1 MLAFAG
7 FYERNR
13 ALMGVL
19 VPLAF
24 LVLLVVVFTLL
35 NERFLSWVNVFNL
48 MRQSSILLLV
58 ATGTTFV
65 ILMGAIDLSIGSI
78 VTLVAIAAALLLRD
92 AGLGAAE
99 VVAVAAAIGAACGL
113 INGVLTVYARV
124 PSFVATLSTMI
135 VFGGIST
142 WVAGGANVTF
152 RNPEMTW
159 LASGKLIWQIP
170 NAGLWA
176 LAVFAVAAFVGAR
189 STFGRALYAIGAG
202 STAARLSGIDVPRT
216 QMIAFVVSGILCGL
230 AGLLL
235 VARTSTGTARMGDD
249 LLLEAIAAVVMGG
262 TALSGGAGGVH
273 RTILGVLVISV
284 LKNGLNVAGVHPYV
298 QICITGLIVIIAV
311 TLTLDRSRLAFVK

>member
-1 MLAFAG
+1 MSNLYAL
-7 FYERNR
+7 YDRNR
-13 ALMGVL
+13 SAFGVI

-24 LVLLVVVFTLL
+24 LILLVGVFTAL
-35 NERFLSWVNVFNL
+35 NPRFLSWVNVFNL

-78 VTLVAIAAALLLRD
+78 VTLVAIAVALLVRD
-92 AGLGAAE
+92 AGLGATE
-99 VVAVAAAIGAACGL
+99 VVLISCLIGGACGL
-113 INGVLTVYARV
+113 INGLLIVKARV
-124 PSFVATLSTMI
+124 PAFVATLSTMI
-135 VFGGIST
+135 VFSGIST

-152 RNPEMTW
+152 RNANLTW
-159 LASGKLIWQIP
+159 LASGKLIWEFP
-170 NAGLWA
+170 NSGLFA
-176 LAVFAVAAFVGAR
+176 LVIFAVAAFVGAR
-189 STFGRALYAIGAG
+189 SLFGRSLYAIGAG
-202 STAARLSGIDVPRT
+202 GTTAKLSGINVYRT
-216 QMIAFVVSGILCGL
+216 QLTAFAVSGMLCGF
-230 AGLLL
+230 AGMLL
-235 VARTSTGTARMGDD
+235 VSRTATGTARMGDD

-298 QICITGLIVIIAV
+298 QVFITGLIVILAV

>member
-1 MLAFAG
+1 MGAIST
-7 FYERNR
+7 FYQTHRTT
-13 ALMGVL
+13 LGVL
-19 VPLAF
+19 IPLAF
-24 LVLLVVVFTLL
+24 LILLIAVFTSF

-65 ILMGAIDLSIGSI
+65 ILMGAIDLSVGSI
-78 VTLVAIAAALLLRD
+78 VTLVAITTALLLRE
-92 AGLGAAE
+92 AGMSAIE
-99 VVAVAAAIGAACGL
+99 VVAIGAAIGAACGA
-113 INGVLTVYARV
+113 INGALVVYTRL

-152 RNPEMTW
+152 RNADMTW

-170 NAGLWA
+170 NSGLWA
-176 LAVFAVAAFVGAR
+176 LVIFATAAFVGAR

-202 STAARLSGIDVPRT
+202 ETAARLSGINVSRI
-216 QMIAFVVSGILCGL
+216 QMIAFVVSGILYGL

-235 VARTSTGTARMGDD
+235 VARASTGTARMGDD

-284 LKNGLNVAGVHPYV
+284 LKNGMNVAGVHPYA
-298 QICITGLIVIIAV
+298 QIGITGLIVIIAV
-311 TLTLDRSRLAFVK
+311 TLTLDRSRLASVK

>member
-1 MLAFAG
+1 MAVFAG

-19 VPLAF
+19 VPFAF
-24 LVLLVVVFTLL
+24 LLLLVLAFTLL

-92 AGLGAAE
+92 AGLSAVQ
-99 VVAVAAAIGAACGL
+99 VVAVGAAIGAACGL
-113 INGVLTVYARV
+113 VNGLLIVHARV

-152 RNPEMTW
+152 RNAEMTW
-159 LASGKLIWQIP
+159 LASGRMIGQIP
-170 NAGLWA
+170 NSGLWA
-176 LAVFAVAAFVGAR
+176 LAIFAVAAFVGAR

-202 STAARLSGIDVPRT
+202 GTAARLSGIDVSRT
-216 QMIAFVVSGILCGL
+216 QMIAFVVSGVLCGL

>member
-1 MLAFAG
+1 MAALTG

-13 ALMGVL
+13 SVMGVL

-24 LVLLVVVFTLL
+24 LVLLILGFTLL

-78 VTLVAIAAALLLRD
+78 VALVAIVAALLLRD
-92 AGLGAAE
+92 AGLSAPQ
-99 VVAVAAAIGAACGL
+99 VVAVGAAIGAACGL
-113 INGVLTVYARV
+113 INGVLTVHAGV
-124 PSFVATLSTMI
+124 PPFVATLSTMI

-152 RNPEMTW
+152 RNAEMTW

-170 NAGLWA
+170 NSGLWA
-176 LAVFAVAAFVGAR
+176 LAIFAVTAFVGAR

-202 STAARLSGIDVPRT
+202 ETAARLSGINVSRI
-216 QMIAFVVSGILCGL
+216 QMVAFVVSGILCGL

-298 QICITGLIVIIAV
+298 QIFVTGLIVIIAV

>member
-1 MLAFAG
+1 MFLMLLIIVFS
-7 FYERNR
+7 
-13 ALMGVL
+13 ALN
-19 VPLAF
+19 P
-24 LVLLVVVFTLL
+24 
-35 NERFLSWVNVFNL
+35 RFFSWLNVFNL

-92 AGLGAAE
+92 AGLGATE
-99 VVAVAAAIGAACGL
+99 IVLISCLIGAACGF
-113 INGVLTVYARV
+113 INGLLVVHARI
-124 PSFVATLSTMI
+124 PAFVATLSTMI
-135 VFGGIST
+135 VFSGIST

-152 RNPEMTW
+152 RNANMTW
-159 LASGKLIWQIP
+159 LASGKLVWEIP
-170 NAGLWA
+170 NSGLLA
-176 LAVFAVAAFVGAR
+176 LGIFAVAALVGAR
-189 STFGRALYAIGAG
+189 SIFGRNLYAIGAG
-202 STAARLSGIDVPRT
+202 GTTARLSGINVPRT
-216 QMIAFVVSGILCGL
+216 QLAAFGVSGVLCGI
-230 AGLLL
+230 AGMLL

-262 TALSGGAGGVH
+262 TALSGGAGGVQ

-284 LKNGLNVAGVHPYV
+284 LKNGLNVAGVHPYA

>member
-1 MLAFAG
+1 MAAAG
-7 FYERNR
+7 ASYARNR
-13 ALMGVL
+13 AMMGVL
-19 VPLAF
+19 VPVLF
-24 LVLLVVVFTLL
+24 LVLLVVAFTLL
-35 NERFLSWVNVFNL
+35 NDRFLSWVNLFNL

-78 VTLVAIAAALLLRD
+78 VTLVAITAALLLRD
-92 AGLGAAE
+92 SGLGAAE
-99 VVAVAAAIGAACGL
+99 VLLIGAAIGAACGL
-113 INGVLTVYARV
+113 INGALVVYARV
-124 PSFVATLSTMI
+124 PAFVATLSTMI
-135 VFGGIST
+135 VFGGVST

-152 RNPEMTW
+152 RNADMTW
-159 LASGKLIWQIP
+159 LASGKLIGQIP
-170 NAGLWA
+170 NSGLWA
-176 LAVFAVAAFVGAR
+176 LAIFAVAAFVGAR
-189 STFGRALYAIGAG
+189 SIFGRALYAIGAG
-202 STAARLSGIDVPRT
+202 ETTARLSGINVPRT
-216 QMIAFVVSGILCGL
+216 QMVAFVVSGVLCAL
-230 AGLLL
+230 AGLML

>member
-1 MLAFAG
+1 MASIG
-7 FYERNR
+7 QFYERNR
-13 ALMGVL
+13 TLMSVL

-24 LVLLVVVFTLL
+24 LILLIVVFSTL
-35 NERFLSWVNVFNL
+35 NPRFLSLVNVFNL
-48 MRQSSILLLV
+48 MRQSSILLIV

-78 VTLVAIAAALLLRD
+78 VTLVAITAALLLRD

-99 VVAVAAAIGAACGL
+99 VVAISCIIGAGCGL
-113 INGVLTVYARV
+113 INGLLTVQARI
-124 PSFVATLSTMI
+124 PAFVATLSTMI
-135 VFGGIST
+135 VFSGIST

-152 RNPEMTW
+152 RNADLTW
-159 LASGKLIWQIP
+159 LASGKLIWQFP
-170 NAGLWA
+170 NSGLVA
-176 LAVFAVAAFVGAR
+176 LVIFAVAAFVGAR
-189 STFGRALYAIGAG
+189 SIFGRSLYAIGAG
-202 STAARLSGIDVPRT
+202 GTTARLSGINVPRT
-216 QMIAFVVSGILCGL
+216 QLVAFVVSGVLCGF
-230 AGLLL
+230 AGLML

-298 QICITGLIVIIAV
+298 QICITGLIVILAV